1 MLVLPGPPKS
11 LPRTPLLALGDHAKP
26 RRGARFFQVVGASVE
41 GIGPP
46 PGNPGSPGTSHPF
59 GAPGNTVDC
68 TPGTI
73 VCILSCVS
81 YQGMLTSHR
90 RPKLTVKFGL
100 TRQESCAKAAP

>member
-1 MLVLPGPPKS
+1 MPAAARMLVLPGPPS
-11 LPRTPLLALGDHAKP
+11 NLPRMPPEAVGDHAMP
-26 RRGARFFQVVGASVE
+26 RRGAKLRQVVGARVE

-46 PGNPGSPGTSHPF
+46 PGSPGSPGTSQPL

-73 VCILSCVS
+73 VSILFWVS

-90 RPKLTVKFGL
+90 RP
-100 TRQESCAKAAP
+100 